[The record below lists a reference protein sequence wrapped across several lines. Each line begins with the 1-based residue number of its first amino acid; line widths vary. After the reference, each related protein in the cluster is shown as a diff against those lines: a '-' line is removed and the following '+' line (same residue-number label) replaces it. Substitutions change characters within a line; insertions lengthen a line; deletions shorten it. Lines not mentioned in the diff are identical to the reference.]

1 MNQEEKYRELEEK
14 KTTDIAS
21 LQNELAKIKE
31 AYNLIKGSYDS
42 DCNNYRAQIDKLE
55 SQLNDMILKFEKE
68 KSLSEQKIAFLTNSK
83 EENKKDYEDRIRKLE
98 AQLSQMQNLRNNEKS
113 TYDNYSRQIIVN
125 TETKYNERI
134 TVLNE
139 EILRK
144 TSEYEAVIKEKD
156 HLIKELR

>member
-55 SQLNDMILKFEKE
+55 SQLNDMVLKFEKE

-83 EENKKDYEDRIRKLE
+83 EENKKDYEDRIRKL
-98 AQLSQMQNLRNNEKS
+98 
-113 TYDNYSRQIIVN
+113 
-125 TETKYNERI
+125 
-134 TVLNE
+134 
-139 EILRK
+139 
-144 TSEYEAVIKEKD
+144 
-156 HLIKELR
+156 